1 MRKRRPLREE
11 GRTRYVGKDRDRARR
26 DRGEWAWGASLV
38 RSATIGRT
46 YLCAAAG
53 VSHSEVPAT
62 ALRAILFDNI
72 SKKSSAIDAAR
83 RSHANFKFGGR
94 RAIDG
99 SDRPKH
105 MGTI

>member
-1 MRKRRPLREE
+1 MCGRWGQPLG
-11 GRTRYVGKDRDRARR
+11 GR
-26 DRGEWAWGASLV
+26 
-38 RSATIGRT
+38 
-46 YLCAAAG
+46 
-53 VSHSEVPAT
+53 PAT

-105 MGTI
+105 MGTIA